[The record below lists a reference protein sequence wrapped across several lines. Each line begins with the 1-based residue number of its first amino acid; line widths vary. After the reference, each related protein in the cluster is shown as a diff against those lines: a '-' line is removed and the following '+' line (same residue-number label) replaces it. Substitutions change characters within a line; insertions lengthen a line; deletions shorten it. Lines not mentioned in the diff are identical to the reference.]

1 MKRSDYDRI
10 EAFMQCCMEDTAHD
24 REHVYRVLAL
34 ALEIAQTEP
43 EADCD
48 ILSRPAF
55 CTTSDGRSSF

>member
-1 MKRSDYDRI
+1 MKGSDYDR
-10 EAFMQCCMEDTAHD
+10 E
-24 REHVYRVLAL
+24 RVYRVLAL

-48 ILSRPAF
+48 ILSRLAF